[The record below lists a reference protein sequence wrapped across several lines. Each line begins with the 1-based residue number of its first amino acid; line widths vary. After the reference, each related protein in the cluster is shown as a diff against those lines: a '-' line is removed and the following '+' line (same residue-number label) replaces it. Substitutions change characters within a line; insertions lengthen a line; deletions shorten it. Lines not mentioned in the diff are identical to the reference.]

1 MLKILSLVAVLA
13 NVAYEEEALSEL
25 IAAAQAEVEE
35 IFEEEEEEVKP
46 TLKRDVSADKVSIA
60 RTSIGRARP
69 TLTTTN
75 RGLEADSAQI
85 PSNLQQLHDMIA
97 EGERKAEE
105 ARRRQ
110 RMDSGE
116 LARRAQ
122 VFRSLEP
129 RERRRFQAD
138 ADKLL
143 KRATKSHYAVLQLRK
158 RATVSDVKQRYRHM
172 ALLVHPDR
180 NPAPDAVPAFDALH
194 LAAETL
200 ADPKSRRDYD
210 RRQRRKAIVKRG
222 RFTRR
227 FNELVET
234 TMSYVAYRSR
244 ENLLSVLMG
253 MLACL
258 LVPIGL

>member
-1 MLKILSLVAVLA
+1 MCVAVIA
-13 NVAYEEEALSEL
+13 NVLEEEALSEL
-25 IAAAQAEVEE
+25 IAAAQADAEE
-35 IFEEEEEEVKP
+35 TFFEEKEEVKP
-46 TLKRDVSADKVSIA
+46 TLKLEARDKSYSIA
-60 RTSIGRARP
+60 RTAMGRSRP

-75 RGLEADSAQI
+75 RGLEPESTQI

-97 EGERKAEE
+97 EGERKALE
-105 ARRRQ
+105 AQRRQ
-110 RMDSGE
+110 RLDSRE

-122 VFRSLEP
+122 IFGSLEP

-138 ADKLL
+138 AERLL
-143 KRATKSHYAVLQLRK
+143 KRATKSHYEVLQLRK
-158 RATVSDVKQRYRHM
+158 RATVADVKQRYRHM

-210 RRQRRKAIVKRG
+210 RRQRRKALVKRD
-222 RFTRR
+222 RFKRK

-234 TMSYVAYRSR
+234 TVSYVDYRSR
-244 ENLLSVLMG
+244 ENPLATFFGFLSCLVLPF
-253 MLACL
+253 
-258 LVPIGL
+258 LVL